1 MYTLTEQEQYLSKQI
16 VDALFK
22 VHSNLGMGLLEKVYE
37 ACFCHELNKKG
48 ISFRR
53 QVFLPVY
60 YDGLYFDEGIRCDVF
75 VEELILCELK
85 AIDTVNPV
93 WEAQILSQLKLTNNH
108 VGFLVNFNVV
118 RIKDGI
124 RRFSVE

>member
-16 VDALFK
+16 IDALFK

>member
-1 MYTLTEQEQYLSKQI
+1 MYTLTENELYLSKQI
-16 VDALFK
+16 VDALYK
-22 VHSNLGMGLLEKVYE
+22 VHSTLGPGLLEKVYE
-37 ACFCHELNKKG
+37 VCFCHELTKKG

-53 QVFLPVY
+53 QIFLPVY
-60 YDGLYFDEGIRCDVF
+60 YDGIYFEEGIRCDVY
-75 VEELILCELK
+75 VEETILCELK

-108 VGFLVNFNVV
+108 VGFLVNFNVT

>member
-22 VHSNLGMGLLEKVYE
+22 VHSNLGPGLLEKVYE

-60 YDGLYFDEGIRCDVF
+60 YDGLNFDEGIRCDVF

-85 AIDTVNPV
+85 AIDIVNPV
-93 WEAQILSQLKLTNNH
+93 WEAQLISQLKLTNNH
-108 VGFLVNFNVV
+108 VGFLVNFNVTK
-118 RIKDGI
+118 IKDGI

>member
-1 MYTLTEQEQYLSKQI
+1 MYTLTEQEQYHSKQI

-22 VHSNLGMGLLEKVYE
+22 VHSNLGPGLLEKVYE

>member
-1 MYTLTEQEQYLSKQI
+1 MYTLTENELYLSKQI
-16 VDALFK
+16 VDALYK
-22 VHSNLGMGLLEKVYE
+22 VHSTLGPGLLEKVYE
-37 ACFCHELNKKG
+37 VCFCHELAKKG

-53 QVFLPVY
+53 QIFLPVY
-60 YDGLYFDEGIRCDVF
+60 YDGIYFEEGIRCDVY
-75 VEELILCELK
+75 VEETILCELK

-108 VGFLVNFNVV
+108 VGFLVNFNVT

>member
-22 VHSNLGMGLLEKVYE
+22 VHSNLGPGLLEKGYE
-37 ACFCHELNKKG
+37 AWFCHEVNKKG

-53 QVFLPVY
+53 QVFLPVD

-108 VGFLVNFNVV
+108 VGFLVNFNVI

>member
-16 VDALFK
+16 IDALFK
-22 VHSNLGMGLLEKVYE
+22 VHSNMGSGLLEKVYE

-53 QVFLPVY
+53 QFFLPVY

>member
-1 MYTLTEQEQYLSKQI
+1 MEFILKRELDAMFTSKKP
-16 VDALFK
+16 F
-22 VHSNLGMGLLEKVYE
+22 
-37 ACFCHELNKKG
+37 
-48 ISFRR
+48 
-53 QVFLPVY
+53 
-60 YDGLYFDEGIRCDVF
+60 F
-75 VEELILCELK
+75 VNFK

-108 VGFLVNFNVV
+108 VGFLVNFNVT

>member
-16 VDALFK
+16 IDALFK
-22 VHSNLGMGLLEKVYE
+22 VHSNLGPGLLEKVYE

>member
-1 MYTLTEQEQYLSKQI
+1 MYTLTENELYLSKQI
-16 VDALFK
+16 VDALYK
-22 VHSNLGMGLLEKVYE
+22 VHSALGPGLLEKVYE
-37 ACFCHELNKKG
+37 VCFCHELAKKG

-53 QVFLPVY
+53 QIFLPVY
-60 YDGLYFDEGIRCDVF
+60 YDGIYFEEGIRCDVY
-75 VEELILCELK
+75 VEETILCELK
-85 AIDTVNPV
+85 AIDAVNPL

-108 VGFLVNFNVV
+108 VGFLVNFNVT

>member
-1 MYTLTEQEQYLSKQI
+1 
-16 VDALFK
+16 VNF
-22 VHSNLGMGLLEKVYE
+22 
-37 ACFCHELNKKG
+37 
-48 ISFRR
+48 
-53 QVFLPVY
+53 
-60 YDGLYFDEGIRCDVF
+60 
-75 VEELILCELK
+75 K

-108 VGFLVNFNVV
+108 VGFLVNFNVT

>member
-22 VHSNLGMGLLEKVYE
+22 VHSNLGPGLLEKVYE

-108 VGFLVNFNVV
+108 VGFLVNFNVI